1 MLDDV
6 ARAHEVDGGVLVGQG
21 DDVRLRRQPAVVTE
35 ARQRSSADVEK
46 VRPGDRESRAQP
58 GSHLESSLR
67 PRCQLGEQRPG
78 VEALGRYDPR
88 RRPEPLVEP
97 PVGGNRRWMRVAM
110 SGSGRHRPTL
120 AATRILT
127 IRSCPFAGVPTTWAG
142 RVLASPSS
150 MVLAVPWTRPFL
162 AANELGAG
170 RRRRRPQRRRCA
182 AHGGRVNAVV
192 GMPRQPATVTID
204 IERCKGCVL
213 CVEVCPPRV
222 LVMTDHEV
230 NAMGYRYPVLEDG
243 CTGCELCFRIC
254 PDFCFEVYRGAS
266 EEATAS

>member
-6 ARAHEVDGGVLVGQG
+6 ERAHEVEGGVLVGQG
-21 DDVRLRRQPAVVTE
+21 DDVRLRRQPAVVME
-35 ARQRSSADVEK
+35 PRQRSTADVEK

-58 GSHLESSLR
+58 GSHLESSHR

-78 VEALGRYDPR
+78 VEALGRYDRR
-88 RRPEPLVEP
+88 RRPEPVVEP
-97 PVGGNRRWMRVAM
+97 PVGGNRRGMRGTI
-110 SGSGRHRPTL
+110 SGTGRHGPTL
-120 AATRILT
+120 AATRILLQ
-127 IRSCPFAGVPTTWAG
+127 SSG
-142 RVLASPSS
+142 RPISGPD
-150 MVLAVPWTRPFL
+150 P
-162 AANELGAG
+162 
-170 RRRRRPQRRRCA
+170 RRPNDCA
-182 AHGGRVNAVV
+182 ARGGRVNAVG